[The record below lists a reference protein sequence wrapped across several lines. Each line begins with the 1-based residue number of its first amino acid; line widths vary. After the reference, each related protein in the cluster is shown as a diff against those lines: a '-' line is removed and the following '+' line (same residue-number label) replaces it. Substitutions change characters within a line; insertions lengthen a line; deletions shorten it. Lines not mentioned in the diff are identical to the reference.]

1 MKRAVAI
8 VGGLAVIAAL
18 IGAGWIVNVYRTH
31 PRNESGYIAYLQ
43 TYGIDNTPTAH
54 LPARALLI
62 TEGDRACDWLGG
74 QTWALWRTTPQY
86 RIGNLELRYT
96 GEVDGRQTGWGS
108 TPDRASIT
116 SAAWNYLCPATLEL
130 RKPHFIFS
138 DPHPD

>member
-1 MKRAVAI
+1 VKRAVAI

-74 QTWALWRTTPQY
+74 TTVSLVPWTMKVGALCGVTAKR
-86 RIGNLELRYT
+86 
-96 GEVDGRQTGWGS
+96 GE
-108 TPDRASIT
+108 AS
-116 SAAWNYLCPATLEL
+116 
-130 RKPHFIFS
+130 R
-138 DPHPD
+138 